1 MTGAEAPTP
10 NRLTLSTICKAGATA
25 IRTALRGAFS
35 RKQMKNQRDDGKN
48 QQEMNEEAGDM
59 VEEEAANPDAEEQD
73 G

>member
-1 MTGAEAPTP
+1 
-10 NRLTLSTICKAGATA
+10 
-25 IRTALRGAFS
+25 
-35 RKQMKNQRDDGKN
+35 MKNQRDDGKN